1 MDENKVALAESD
13 NRVNFDYLIEN
24 KINTFIAIPTE
35 KIEKIVIYCHG
46 LGSNKNWIVRFYE
59 ELLKFNIGVVSF
71 DFPGHGEDT
80 TDFSSFDLSLCISY
94 LEKVIQYIKEKYHVP
109 ISLFGCSF
117 GGFVILNKLINNASD
132 IEKIVLMS
140 PAINFCEIMERKSGI
155 SLHCFKSNN
164 YMPLYNNIKIY
175 KNSYLE
181 FKKGDEA
188 IKNASFKDVYIIQG
202 TKDKTVLY
210 KDIKEF
216 CSSKNL
222 KLSIIKDGKH
232 ELYGF
237 EEQIINFLLKCI
249 YE

>member
-94 LEKVIQYIKEKYHVP
+94 LEKVIQYRQYPKIKVT
-109 ISLFGCSF
+109 I
-117 GGFVILNKLINNASD
+117 
-132 IEKIVLMS
+132 
-140 PAINFCEIMERKSGI
+140 
-155 SLHCFKSNN
+155 
-164 YMPLYNNIKIY
+164 
-175 KNSYLE
+175 
-181 FKKGDEA
+181 
-188 IKNASFKDVYIIQG
+188 
-202 TKDKTVLY
+202 
-210 KDIKEF
+210 
-216 CSSKNL
+216 
-222 KLSIIKDGKH
+222 
-232 ELYGF
+232 
-237 EEQIINFLLKCI
+237 
-249 YE
+249 